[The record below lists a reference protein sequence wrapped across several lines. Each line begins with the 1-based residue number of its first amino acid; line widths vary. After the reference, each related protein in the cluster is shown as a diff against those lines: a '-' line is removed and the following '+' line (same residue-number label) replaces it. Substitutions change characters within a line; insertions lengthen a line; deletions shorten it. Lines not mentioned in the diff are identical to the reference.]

1 MKDALQHAIA
11 TLENIRDYKVESDF
25 DAIHAAIHF
34 KAITALTLSIIEMI
48 AHEQREVKNKMW
60 RQYSQDFD
68 LMTDD
73 EINKQTAYYIEDKHD
88 AECWL
93 DAVQSW
99 EAAGKPRDGSQA
111 NARDI
116 N

>member
-1 MKDALQHAIA
+1 MKDELQHAIA
-11 TLENIRDYKVESDF
+11 TLENIRDYKVESDI

-34 KAITALTLSIIEMI
+34 KAITSLTLSIIEI
-48 AHEQREVKNKMW
+48 ITQEKRDAKNKMW
-60 RQYSQDFD
+60 MRYSQDFD

-73 EINKQTAYYIEDKHD
+73 EINKHTEHCIEDKHD

-99 EAAGKPRDGSQA
+99 EAAGRPRNGSEA
-111 NARDI
+111 NDY
-116 N
+116 

>member
-1 MKDALQHAIA
+1 MKDALQEAIA
-11 TLENIRDYKVESDF
+11 TLENIRDYKVKSDF

-34 KAITALTLSIIEMI
+34 KAITSLTLSIIEMI
-48 AHEQREVKNKMW
+48 AQEQRTAKNKMW

-73 EINKQTAYYIEDKHD
+73 EINKQTAYCIEDKHD

-99 EAAGKPRDGSQA
+99 EAAGKPRSE
-111 NARDI
+111 N
-116 N
+116 